1 MVAVGGFLC
10 PEVGCQ
16 KRTKS
21 LIEGGFMKV
30 ALLLT
35 VLMLFIGVSTT
46 SVAQVL
52 EFAAKCDEAQKQLAE
67 WVKKP
72 DSTDAQRIKEAIGLD
87 ILISCATTT
96 GQIICFECI
105 DKDQNFRTLQLLQKR
120 DTKQLELLGFG
131 CRCKDQK

>member
-1 MVAVGGFLC
+1 MG
-10 PEVGCQ
+10 PQ
-16 KRTKS
+16 KLTKS
-21 LIEGGFMKV
+21 LIEGGFMKI

-72 DSTDAQRIKEAIGLD
+72 DSTDARKIKEALGLD
-87 ILISCATTT
+87 ILISCATTA

-105 DKDQNFRTLQLLQKR
+105 DKDQNFRTLQLLQSR
-120 DTKQLELLGFG
+120 DTKRLELLGFG
-131 CRCKDQK
+131 CRCRDEK

>member
-1 MVAVGGFLC
+1 M
-10 PEVGCQ
+10 
-16 KRTKS
+16 R
-21 LIEGGFMKV
+21 V

-35 VLMLFIGVSTT
+35 VLMLFTGVSTT

-72 DSTDAQRIKEAIGLD
+72 DSTDAQRIKEALGLD
-87 ILISCATTT
+87 ILISCATTA

-105 DKDQNFRTLQLLQKR
+105 DKDQNFRTLQLLQNR

-131 CRCKDQK
+131 CRCRDEK